1 MTRNYH
7 YWQLVQGKSKYIMA
21 AHNDECRKHWIQVF
35 KDAKVISDAIEKIRK
50 IRQPQ
55 NVKKA
60 VTLNVHEKKVIQKYL
75 KSFRKCEK
83 QEYEILDEV
92 GKKFEL

>member
-7 YWQLVQGKSKYIMA
+7 YWQLVQGNSKYIMA
-21 AHNDECRKHWIQVF
+21 AHNDECRKQWVQIF
-35 KDAKVISDAIEKIRK
+35 KDAKVIADAIEKIKK
-50 IRQPQ
+50 IRHPQ

-60 VTLNVHEKKVIQKYL
+60 ATLNVHEKKVIQNYL

-83 QEYEILDEV
+83 QEHEIMDFVSWLH
-92 GKKFEL
+92 